1 MRASETRKVLGLRL
15 RNNLGRIL
23 AIALLSTAAAA
34 ACWQLGWLHMAAA
47 ERSAYDRGLTT
58 FTGGRARSEQ
68 LVVVAIDQTSVGL
81 IRANPTYALNFGSYP
96 WSRTLWARV
105 LEQLHHEGARA
116 VVFDAVMDERSTDP
130 ASDLALAQTLADTG
144 LPFYLGFSADADA
157 PPLPAV
163 QPENRLPAA
172 PAAAREA
179 VATAALDEGAAS
191 GDAPNGEFS
200 DEFSDTDAQEVL
212 PAADPAAAA
221 RALAFP
227 VRVEGRALPRLE
239 YALAPGRRAAR
250 HPTPPIAPLL
260 GAVAGFGL
268 VETEADPDARVR
280 RSHFAYT
287 DGVNSYVTLPVAVA
301 ADLFG
306 ARALELTPGRMKLG
320 ERAYALNPDGSAEID
335 YGGRLEER
343 YPVVP
348 LVSVLDAWALRQ
360 EGKPTGLAPGQFQGK
375 VVVIGGFAVGLGD
388 VKATPFAP
396 DAPGVSKHV
405 AVLDN
410 LLTGGFITLAP
421 FWVSLLLALAVALAS
436 AALITVLRSTLVEIA
451 WPLALFFG
459 FFLVTGALLALTRV
473 HVLSALPTLAGE
485 FAALSAVAFNH
496 LFANRERD
504 RMRQMFSRYLARS
517 VVDQLVEQKE
527 LPRLTGENLE
537 VSAFFSDIRGF
548 STFSERFKDDPAALV
563 RILNTYL
570 TRVTDALLTHGACLD
585 KYIGDA
591 VVCLFGAPL
600 RQPDHALRAC
610 RGALAVRDAVER
622 LREEFRRDGLP
633 DVYTRI
639 GVNTAV
645 MFVGNIGSEQLFD
658 YTAIGDGMNLAARLE
673 ATNKAYGTLILIGPL
688 TFEQAKE
695 HIEARELDRVRVA
708 GKTEAVSVYELL
720 GLKGQLSEAKRRTV
734 EHYAQALPLYREA
747 RFADALAVLEAAL
760 AGDPQDGPSQALAAR
775 CRTYMQKPPPLPFEA
790 VASLEK

>member
-1 MRASETRKVLGLRL
+1 MGLRL
-15 RNNLGRIL
+15 RNNAGRVL
-23 AIALLSTAAAA
+23 AIALLATAAAA
-34 ACWQLGWLHMAAA
+34 LCWRLGWLQAA
-47 ERSAYDRGLTT
+47 ERSTYDQGLTT
-58 FTGGRARSEQ
+58 FTGGRPRSSQ

-105 LEQLHHEGARA
+105 LEQLHREGARA

-130 ASDLALAQTLADTG
+130 SSDLALAQTLRDTG

-157 PPLPAV
+157 PALPHVDAVNGLPAT
-163 QPENRLPAA
+163 RGAA
-172 PAAAREA
+172 PGAQQ
-179 VATAALDEGAAS
+179 AALSAGVAAPPAQAAS
-191 GDAPNGEFS
+191 GDGAEDFEEAPAE
-200 DEFSDTDAQEVL
+200 AL
-212 PAADPAAAA
+212 APAADPLAAA

-227 VRVEGRALPRLE
+227 VRVEGRTLPLLD
-239 YALAPGRRAAR
+239 YALGGGQRAAR
-250 HPTPPIAPLL
+250 HPTPPISPLL
-260 GAVAGFGL
+260 DAVAGFGL

-280 RSHFAYT
+280 RTRFAYT

-306 ARALELTPGRMKLG
+306 AKALELTPGRMRLG
-320 ERAYALNPDGSAEID
+320 AREWAVDADGSAELD

-343 YPVVP
+343 APVVP
-348 LVSVLDAWALRQ
+348 LVSVLDAWALGQ
-360 EGKPTGLAPGQFQGK
+360 EGKPTGLAPGLFRDK

-410 LLTGGFITLAP
+410 LLGDGFITLAP
-421 FWVSLLLALAVALAS
+421 AWVSLLLALGVALVS
-436 AALITVLRSTLVEIA
+436 ATLLTVVRSTLLEIA

-459 FFLVTGALLALTRV
+459 FFLLTGLTLRLTHL
-473 HVLSALPTLAGE
+473 HVLGALPTLSGE
-485 FAALSAVAFNH
+485 LASIAAVAFNH

-504 RMRQMFSRYLARS
+504 RMRTMFSRYLARS

-527 LPRLTGENLE
+527 LPRLTGESLE

-570 TRVTDALLTHGACLD
+570 TRVTDALLAHGACLD

-673 ATNKAYGTLILIGPL
+673 AANKAYGSSILIGPE
-688 TFEQAKE
+688 TYAQAKE

-720 GLKGQLSEAKRRTV
+720 ALRGDPRVTEAKRRTLAR
-734 EHYAQALPLYREA
+734 YAEALALYRAA
-747 RFADALAVLEAAL
+747 RFEEAAQVLEAAL
-760 AGDPQDGPSQALAAR
+760 GHDAEDSPSRALLAR
-775 CRTYMQKPPPLPFEA
+775 CRHYAAEPPPLPFDG
-790 VASLEK
+790 VVSLEK

>member
-1 MRASETRKVLGLRL
+1 
-15 RNNLGRIL
+15 
-23 AIALLSTAAAA
+23 
-34 ACWQLGWLHMAAA
+34 
-47 ERSAYDRGLTT
+47 
-58 FTGGRARSEQ
+58 
-68 LVVVAIDQTSVGL
+68 
-81 IRANPTYALNFGSYP
+81 
-96 WSRTLWARV
+96 
-105 LEQLHHEGARA
+105 
-116 VVFDAVMDERSTDP
+116 
-130 ASDLALAQTLADTG
+130 
-144 LPFYLGFSADADA
+144 
-157 PPLPAV
+157 
-163 QPENRLPAA
+163 
-172 PAAAREA
+172 
-179 VATAALDEGAAS
+179 
-191 GDAPNGEFS
+191 
-200 DEFSDTDAQEVL
+200 
-212 PAADPAAAA
+212 PAAAA

-227 VRVEGRALPRLE
+227 VRVEGRALPLLD

-250 HPTPPIAPLL
+250 HPTPPISPLL
-260 GAVAGFGL
+260 DSVSGFGL

-280 RSHFAYT
+280 RTRFAYS

-306 ARALELTPGRMKLG
+306 ARELALTPGRLRLG
-320 ERAYALNPDGSAEID
+320 QREYAIDADGSAEID
-335 YGGRLEER
+335 YGGRLEAR
-343 YPVVP
+343 YPVLP
-348 LVSVLDAWALRQ
+348 LVSLLDAWALRQ
-360 EGKPTGLAPGQFQGK
+360 QGRPTGLAPGLLRDK

-410 LLTGGFITLAP
+410 LLTDGFFTLAP
-421 FWVSLLLALAVALAS
+421 SWVSLLLALGVALFS
-436 AALITVLRSTLVEIA
+436 AALITVLRSTLVEILY
-451 WPLALFFG
+451 PLALFFG
-459 FFLVTGALLALTRV
+459 FFLVTGALLALSRV

-485 FAALSAVAFNH
+485 FASISAVAFNH

-504 RMRQMFSRYLARS
+504 RMRQMFNRYLARS

-527 LPRLTGENLE
+527 LPKLSGENLE

-548 STFSERFKDDPAALV
+548 STFSERFKEDPAALV

-570 TRVTDALLTHGACLD
+570 TRVTDALLAHGACLD

-622 LREEFRRDGLP
+622 LREEFRKDGLP

-688 TFEQAKE
+688 TYAQARDA
-695 HIEARELDRVRVA
+695 IEARELDRVRVA

-720 GLKGQLSEAKRRTV
+720 ALKGQLGEAKRRTV
-734 EHYAQALPLYREA
+734 ERYARALALYREA
-747 RFADALAVLEAAL
+747 RFAEAVQVLEAAL
-760 AGDPQDGPSQALAAR
+760 AEDPEDGPSRALVSR
-775 CRTYMQKPPPLPFEA
+775 CRTYMHQPPTLPFEA

>member
-1 MRASETRKVLGLRL
+1 MARERARVLGLRL
-15 RNNLGRIL
+15 RNNAGRIL
-23 AIALLSTAAAA
+23 AIALLATAAAA
-34 ACWQLGWLHMAAA
+34 LCGRLGWLQAA
-47 ERSAYDRGLTT
+47 ERSAYDQGLTT
-58 FTGGRARSEQ
+58 FTGGRPRSSQ

-105 LEQLHHEGARA
+105 LEQLHREGARA

-130 ASDLALAQTLADTG
+130 SSDLALAQTLRDTG

-157 PPLPAV
+157 PALPRVDPVNAV
-163 QPENRLPAA
+163 NALPQA
-172 PAAAREA
+172 PAAQAP
-179 VATAALDEGAAS
+179 TAAAAQ
-191 GDAPNGEFS
+191 GDGGE
-200 DEFSDTDAQEVL
+200 EFEEASAEAL
-212 PAADPAAAA
+212 APAADPLAAA

-227 VRVEGRALPRLE
+227 VRVEGRALPLLD
-239 YALAPGRRAAR
+239 YALGGGKRAAR
-250 HPTPPIAPLL
+250 HPTPPISPLL
-260 GAVAGFGL
+260 DAVAGFGL

-280 RSHFAYT
+280 RTRFAYT

-301 ADLFG
+301 ADLYG
-306 ARALELTPGRMKLG
+306 AKALELTPGRLRLG
-320 ERAYALNPDGSAEID
+320 AREWAVNADGSAELD

-343 YPVVP
+343 APVVP
-348 LVSVLDAWALRQ
+348 LVSVLDAWALGQ
-360 EGKPTGLAPGQFQGK
+360 EGKPTGLAPGLFRNK

-410 LLTGGFITLAP
+410 LLGDGFITLAP
-421 FWVSLLLALAVALAS
+421 AWVSLLLALGVALVS
-436 AALITVLRSTLVEIA
+436 VTLLTVVRSTLLEIA
-451 WPLALFFG
+451 YPLALFFG
-459 FFLVTGALLALTRV
+459 FFLLPGCILRLAHV
-473 HVLSALPTLAGE
+473 HVASALPTLSGE
-485 FAALSAVAFNH
+485 LASIAAVAFNH

-504 RMRQMFSRYLARS
+504 RMRTMFSRYLARS

-527 LPRLTGENLE
+527 LPRLTGESLE

-570 TRVTDALLTHGACLD
+570 TRVTDALLAHGACLD

-673 ATNKAYGTLILIGPL
+673 AANKAYGSSILIGPE
-688 TFEQAKE
+688 TYAQARE
-695 HIEARELDRVRVA
+695 HVEARELDRVRVA

-720 GLKGQLSEAKRRTV
+720 ALKGDPRVTGAKRRTLAA
-734 EHYAQALPLYREA
+734 YAKALALYRAA
-747 RFADALAVLEAAL
+747 RFEEAAVVLEAAL
-760 AGDPQDGPSQALAAR
+760 GEDAEDAPSRALLAR
-775 CRTYMQKPPPLPFEA
+775 CRHFAAEPPPLPFDG
-790 VASLEK
+790 VVSLEK